1 MAALSAGLQ
10 GEIDRFMVQYDS
22 PRETQ
27 ARLLGSIL
35 KRNAGTLFGK
45 EHSFAKIRDVADY
58 QRQVPIRQ
66 WLDFAPYVD
75 AVVEGQTGVLTKERP
90 FFYHRTSGTTG
101 KPKMIPVTRRC
112 EDLSKTTHRLWVLKA
127 LSNNPGMLRSEVMAV
142 LNTAIDGYTP
152 RREAYGAVSGNIYF
166 RLPQIIRKAFCHPY
180 EVFAVGDIDARRYA
194 LMRYALDKDC
204 SFAFTGNPMG
214 LVTAFDFADK
224 NSEILIRDIHEGT
237 LAPEFP
243 LPDALHATA
252 LSQLRPNPSRAR
264 ALAAARER
272 RGRLCPADYW
282 PGLKLAG
289 CWLGG
294 SMGHFVPRLREWC
307 AQDTPFRDV
316 GYMASEGIFS
326 IPQANETLD
335 GLPAL
340 HAVFFEFL
348 AEHDFG
354 KPDAT
359 ALLAHELEPG
369 QNYHVV
375 VTTTGGLYRYAM
387 NDVIRVGG
395 RQQATPL
402 IRFLY
407 KGGLVQNLQGEMMT
421 VEHVAAAMKALD
433 AESSFR
439 LRHFQLVG
447 ELDRRGYALHIEP
460 TETLPPGELHRLLA
474 SFDRALIAANEVY
487 GFLRADRLLVPP
499 RLSVM
504 QKGWFDRI
512 AADHMARSGRDS
524 QFKPALLVSRPE
536 HPEMIEQSLDWPAED
551 GARAVGV
558 GGAS

>member
-22 PRETQ
+22 PQETQ
-27 ARLLGSIL
+27 ATLLASIL
-35 KRNAGTLFGK
+35 KRNSSTRFGK
-45 EHSFAKIRDVADY
+45 EHGFARIRTLAEY

-66 WLDFAPYVD
+66 WADIAPYVD
-75 AVVEGQTGVLTKERP
+75 AVVEGEPEVLTKERP
-90 FFYHRTSGTTG
+90 FFYHRTTGTTG

-112 EDLSKTTHRLWVLKA
+112 EDLSKTTHRVWVLKA
-127 LSNNPGMLRSEVMAV
+127 LSDNPGMLKGGVMAV
-142 LNTAIDGYTP
+142 LNAVIDGYTP
-152 RREAYGAVSGNIYF
+152 RHEAYGTVSGNIYF
-166 RLPQIIRKAFCHPY
+166 RVPQFLRRAYCHPY
-180 EVFAVGDIDARRYA
+180 DVCAIESIAARRYA
-194 LMRYALDKDC
+194 LMRYALDRAC

-224 NSEILIRDIHEGT
+224 NSEILIRDIHDGT

-243 LPDALHATA
+243 LPDALHAAA
-252 LSQLRPNPSRAR
+252 LNQLRPNPRRAR
-264 ALAAARER
+264 QLAQLREKA
-272 RGRLCPADYW
+272 GRLSPADYW
-282 PGLKLAG
+282 PGFHLAG
-289 CWLGG
+289 CWIGG
-294 SMGHFVPRLREWC
+294 SMGHFAPRLRDWC
-307 AQDTPFRDV
+307 RADTLFRDI

-326 IPQANETLD
+326 VSQANESVD

-354 KPDAT
+354 KPDAP

-369 QNYHVV
+369 RNYHVV

-407 KGGLVQNLQGEMMT
+407 KGGQVQNLQGEMMT
-421 VEHVAAAMKALD
+421 VEHVTAAMGALRPEV
-433 AESSFR
+433 AGR
-439 LRHFQLVG
+439 LRHFQVVA
-447 ELDRRGYALHIEP
+447 ELDRRGYALYIEP
-460 TETLPPGELHRLLA
+460 VEALAPAQLRQILA
-474 SFDRALIAANEVY
+474 SFDRVLMAVNENY
-487 GFLRADRLLVPP
+487 GFFRADRLLVPP

-524 QFKPALLVSRPE
+524 QFKPAVLVSRPE
-536 HPEMIEQSLDWPAED
+536 HPEMVEHSLDWPAED
-551 GARAVGV
+551 AAEWRTVGP
-558 GGAS
+558 S

>member
-1 MAALSAGLQ
+1 MAALTAGLKE
-10 GEIDRFMVQYDS
+10 EIDRFLVQYDS

-27 ARLLGSIL
+27 ASLLASIL
-35 KRNAGTLFGK
+35 KRNADTWFGR
-45 EHSFAKIRDVADY
+45 EHGFAKIYDTAEY
-58 QRQVPIRQ
+58 QRRVPIRQ
-66 WLDFAPYVD
+66 WADIAPYID
-75 AVVEGQTGVLTKERP
+75 EVVEGKPGVLTKEAP
-90 FFYHRTSGTTG
+90 FYYHHTTGTAG

-112 EDLSKTTHRLWVLKA
+112 EDLSKLTHRLWVLKA
-127 LSNNPGMLRSEVMAV
+127 LRDNPGLLKSGVMAV
-142 LNTAIDGYTP
+142 LNTAVDSYTR

-166 RLPQIIRKAFCHPY
+166 RLPQIIRKAYCHPY
-180 EVFAVGDIDARRYA
+180 DVFAVEEIDSRRYA
-194 LMRYALDKDC
+194 LMRFALDKEC

-214 LVTAFDFADK
+214 LVTAFDFADRH
-224 NSEILIRDIHEGT
+224 SEILIRDIHDGK
-237 LAPEFP
+237 LAAEFP

-252 LSQLRPNPSRAR
+252 LNQLRPNPRRAR
-264 ALAAARER
+264 LLEAGR
-272 RGRLCPADYW
+272 RRTGRLCPSDYW
-282 PGLKLAG
+282 PGLSMVG
-289 CWLGG
+289 CWIGG

-307 AQDTPFRDV
+307 AADIPFRDV

-354 KPDAT
+354 KPDAR

-407 KGGLVQNLQGEMMT
+407 KGGQVQNLQGEMMT
-421 VEHVAAAMKALD
+421 VEHVAAAMKTLD
-433 AESSFR
+433 EENSFR

-447 ELDRRGYALHIEP
+447 ELERRGYALHIEP
-460 TETLPPGELHRLLA
+460 AQTLAPGELHQLLA
-474 SFDRALIAANEVY
+474 SFDRALIAANEIY
-487 GFLRADRLLVPP
+487 GYLRADRLLVPP

-524 QFKPALLVSRPE
+524 QFKPAVLVSRPE
-536 HPEMIEQSLDWPAED
+536 HPEMVEHSLDWPAED
-551 GARAVGV
+551 AAERRTVGA
-558 GGAS
+558 